1 MIERRQENIRPQR
14 ACYSAL
20 RNARLGRLP
29 ALFRDHSCF
38 KKTSDHLQNAPIAN
52 LFGYKINKAVLV
64 NAIKSVFTQ
73 PRIERLSFLARSKC
87 ILILANIVMSVYR
100 FGGGTLMSRFET
112 SRAFVSAA
120 LIGALHVVTIRGDS
134 YRLRAKRR
142 SGLLQKTTAPEPAT
156 GVTP

>member
-1 MIERRQENIRPQR
+1 MGWYNPKLLAQEFFRRDQCGFGFLAGPADNDEVVRPARQPVTSLDHGVIERRQENIRPQR

-64 NAIKSVFTQ
+64 NAIK
-73 PRIERLSFLARSKC
+73 
-87 ILILANIVMSVYR
+87 
-100 FGGGTLMSRFET
+100 
-112 SRAFVSAA
+112 
-120 LIGALHVVTIRGDS
+120 
-134 YRLRAKRR
+134 
-142 SGLLQKTTAPEPAT
+142 
-156 GVTP
+156 